1 MANST
6 RTQKARDAASSVG
19 SNEYVRRL
27 VEDEELRNSIREA
40 YDAGRSAYGRL
51 QKQKRP
57 ATALMDDKKVHRE
70 LRDAAESLREASDR
84 LRGREEKKG
93 SALGKLLLLG
103 DHRRSRRPD
112 PQRGP
117 AQGCPRPAVRG
128 GGGVR
133 VHLGDRARERRA
145 GLLSRTA
152 VRRAAAGSRLRA
164 AFACA

>member
-6 RTQKARDAASSVG
+6 RTQKARHAASSVG

-27 VEDEELRNSIREA
+27 IEDEELRNSIREA

-84 LRGREEKKG
+84 LRGRGEKKG
-93 SALGKLLLLG
+93 STLGKLLLLG
-103 DHRRSRRPD
+103 II
-112 PQRGP
+112 G
-117 AQGCPRPAVRG
+117 
-128 GGGVR
+128 
-133 VHLGDRARERRA
+133 
-145 GLLSRTA
+145 
-152 VRRAAAGSRLRA
+152 AAAALILSEDLRKAVLDRLFGA
-164 AFACA
+164 EEEFEYTSTTAPANGGPDS

>member
-6 RTQKARDAASSVG
+6 RTQKARHAASSVG

-27 VEDEELRNSIREA
+27 IEDEELRNSIREA

-93 SALGKLLLLG
+93 SALGKLLLLAIVG
-103 DHRRSRRPD
+103 
-112 PQRGP
+112 
-117 AQGCPRPAVRG
+117 
-128 GGGVR
+128 
-133 VHLGDRARERRA
+133 
-145 GLLSRTA
+145 
-152 VRRAAAGSRLRA
+152 AAAALILSEDLRKAVLDRLFGA
-164 AFACA
+164 EEEFEYTSTTAPANGGPDS